1 MHNLRYFSVL
11 SFVVA
16 LATGL
21 SCSEETEFKAKVLE
35 DDQGFDDDFDPYG
48 ETGGDEF
55 ATIVD
60 LADWATENRTSTIR
74 IMDLKTY
81 ETVWSMQFTE
91 AEEEGLILD
100 AQIVG
105 SHIASLMFGSLL
117 LNESDASYADKYIS
131 FINSEHE
138 FEQSISLGVPPSE
151 QGSGTRA
158 DPHRG
163 EVHHSL
169 AGSEYDADNNVAVVM
184 RTCNIDASE
193 FQDRDPNVDFVLT
206 DTISMYVYPKDL
218 SWTEDPEEIEILR
231 LHEIIAEPQVVEDE
245 IEEPNGQFVAFE
257 LFHANGLR
265 YLGMNSGQHEYLISL
280 ARINAVMRFVL
291 PTTPT
296 GQAEVTGLYFGAE
309 SSPGIVE
316 LFTESSYYQSNP
328 YPIYTDQRGIVRDE
342 ASDSALV
349 NGFTFQ
355 HGPDLGGNNHETL
368 GVFSNNTASTD
379 IVGYSQALVFA
390 VDEGGAGAGYAA
402 QSWSD
407 VDMIV
412 HSFGAVT
419 LIEDGAGTV
428 VGGITS
434 TGVHGQIHIWQLST
448 EPTHDQMVVGMDIQY
463 EEVLD
468 FGHILPGEPEVYTE
482 ISEFVTY

>member
-1 MHNLRYFSVL
+1 MKYLPYVSLLIAVPT
-11 SFVVA
+11 

-21 SCSEETEFKAKVLE
+21 SCAEEKTDFEPKTLE
-35 DDQGFDDDFDPYG
+35 EDQGFAEDFDPYG
-48 ETGGDEF
+48 QSGGDDF

-60 LADWATENRTSTIR
+60 LADWSTENRTSTIR
-74 IMDLKTY
+74 ILDLTNH
-81 ETVWSMQFTE
+81 ETVWSMRFTE
-91 AEEEGLILD
+91 EEEEGLILD

-117 LNESDASYADKYIS
+117 INESDASYADKYLS
-131 FINSEHE
+131 FINADHE
-138 FEQSISLGVPPSE
+138 FEQSISLGIPPSE
-151 QGSGTRA
+151 QGSGTRS

-169 AGSEYDADNNVAVVM
+169 AGSEYDADNNVAVIM
-184 RTCNIDASE
+184 RTGNIAASE
-193 FQDRDPNVDFVLT
+193 YPNPDPNVDFVLT
-206 DTISMYVYPKDL
+206 DSISMIVYPKSL
-218 SWTEDPEEIEILR
+218 EWSEDPEEIEILR
-231 LHEIIAEPQVVEDE
+231 LHEIIADPNIVEDD

-265 YLGMNSGQHEYLISL
+265 YLGMDSGQHEYLISL
-280 ARINAVMRFVL
+280 ARINAILRFVL
-291 PTTPT
+291 PSDLS

-309 SSPGIVE
+309 SSAEVIE

-328 YPIYTDQRGIVRDE
+328 YPIYTDQRGIVRDTS
-342 ASDSALV
+342 SDAALV
-349 NGFTFQ
+349 NAFTFQ
-355 HGPDLGGNNHETL
+355 HGPDLGGANLEVM

-379 IVGYSQALVFA
+379 IVGYSQAVVFA
-390 VDEGGAGAGYAA
+390 VDNASEGYSA
-402 QSWSD
+402 QSWTD

-419 LIEDGAGTV
+419 LIEDEDKNV

-434 TGVHGQIHIWQLST
+434 TGVNGQIQIWQLT
-448 EPTHDQMVVGMDIQY
+448 NTPAHDQMTVGMDIQY
-463 EEVLD
+463 EEVFD